1 MTKYTEDR
9 LHMTSEFPEIQQF
22 YITYQCSVKQTVL
35 QKFVC
40 NSMFISGDVGRRL
53 VVHLQPTKS
62 LPATI

>member
-35 QKFVC
+35 KKFMFDDYVC
-40 NSMFISGDVGRRL
+40 VSYCRNSICANSPYKEGSL
-53 VVHLQPTKS
+53 V
-62 LPATI
+62 